1 MIKAWKIENIRIT
14 PLRGLWA
21 IKPPEERIAIGK
33 IGIACFYFFL
43 EGLLSNIFD
52 LLYLIDAEQGNMS
65 CSRIR
70 QMRIQRPLG
79 FIFQKSVEEGGGVCC
94 VEERFVGRLL
104 PLVSLPLIVLPP
116 PCLFLEMLWFD
127 PQARGSK
134 VHMFEQRKFLGLFTH
149 V

>member
-1 MIKAWKIENIRIT
+1 MARLELPVFIS
-14 PLRGLWA
+14 
-21 IKPPEERIAIGK
+21 
-33 IGIACFYFFL
+33 FL

-79 FIFQKSVEEGGGVCC
+79 FIFQKSVEEGGGC
-94 VEERFVGRLL
+94 VEEGSVGRLL
-104 PLVSLPLIVLPP
+104 PLVCSLPLIVLPP
-116 PCLFLEMLWFD
+116 PCLFLEMPWFD
-127 PQARGSK
+127 PQARGCK
-134 VHMFEQRKFLGLFTH
+134 MHMFEQRKFLGLFTH